1 MRIKNKGRF
10 IISMSIIF
18 LILFIIFNMITTKVF
33 SYEEQKLEKVIVSN
47 GDTLWS
53 IAKGLDGD
61 INRNIF
67 EIKRINNL
75 EKSNLFVG
83 QELLIPVNM

>member
-75 EKSNLFVG
+75 EKSNIYVG
-83 QELLIPVNM
+83 QELLIPINM